1 MKPGSPDAKIPWNST
16 SASQSLSAKTS
27 SGEMEFPVGK
37 LLGSCGSAWSNLV
50 KLEGTSPTNT
60 QHSLFVPTAIAR
72 GSSLSQDG
80 RHRRRGIQRRF
91 NHQNPTGAMDKVP
104 DSHWRKIRQEQPPR
118 ADEGDEG
125 GPWIYRN
132 VGRGP
137 SRRSTP
143 HWH

>member
-1 MKPGSPDAKIPWNST
+1 
-16 SASQSLSAKTS
+16 
-27 SGEMEFPVGK
+27 MEFHFGQPITQRQDFERRDGIPGWEAVGK
-37 LLGSCGSAWSNLV
+37 LRVSLV

-104 DSHWRKIRQEQPPR
+104 DSHWRKVRQEQPPR